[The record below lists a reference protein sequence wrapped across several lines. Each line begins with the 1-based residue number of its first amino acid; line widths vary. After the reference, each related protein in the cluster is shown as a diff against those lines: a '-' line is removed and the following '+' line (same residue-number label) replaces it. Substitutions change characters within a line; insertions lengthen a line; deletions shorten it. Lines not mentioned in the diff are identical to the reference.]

1 MEDNFSTDGSGYWF
15 GDGSNA
21 LHLLCSLVLLL
32 LLLHQL
38 HLRSSGIRSRRL
50 GTPALKW
57 KLFLFFFFLVSEPG
71 FHPKRTR
78 RFPTRTGHFC
88 SRFGAKSQPPLPPS
102 PTLGPLIHW
111 INLPRIFPKPVMAGL
126 VLLPCE
132 SESRSVVSS
141 SLQPHELYNP
151 WNSPGQNTGAGSCSL
166 VQGIFPTQGSNP
178 GLQHCRQI
186 LYQLSQQGSPAGSF
200 LPHVSGWAWVAGPSV
215 PPASAKPGFLSIT
228 CYPHC

>member
-50 GTPALKW
+50 GTPTLKW
-57 KLFLFFFFLVSEPG
+57 KLFLFFFGLWA
-71 FHPKRTR
+71 
-78 RFPTRTGHFC
+78 RFPPQEDTEVPNKNWAFLLQVWSKEPAPFT
-88 SRFGAKSQPPLPPS
+88 PS

-111 INLPRIFPKPVMAGL
+111 INLPRILPKPVMAGP

-132 SESRSVVSS
+132 SESCSVVSS

-178 GLQHCRQI
+178 GLRYCRQI
-186 LYQLSQQGSPAGSF
+186 FNL
-200 LPHVSGWAWVAGPSV
+200 WATREAQNTARLRTNTVCPEQETQFIQPV
-215 PPASAKPGFLSIT
+215 V
-228 CYPHC
+228 